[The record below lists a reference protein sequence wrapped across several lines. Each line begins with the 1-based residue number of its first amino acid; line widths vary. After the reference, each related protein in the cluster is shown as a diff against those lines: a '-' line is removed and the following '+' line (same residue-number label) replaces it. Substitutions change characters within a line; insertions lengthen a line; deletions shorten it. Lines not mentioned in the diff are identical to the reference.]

1 AIYNHNK
8 DKVKGTFTDETW
20 NTFLQSLNKAKNIL
34 DRDDVT
40 QLDINNAL
48 SNLQTSINNLKDKP
62 QNIVKVDKSNL
73 IAIYNHNKDKVK
85 GTFTDETWN
94 TFLQSLNKAK
104 NILDRDDVTQ
114 LDINNALS
122 NLQTSINNLKDKPQN
137 IVKVDKSNLIAIYN
151 LNKDKVKGTFTDE
164 TWNTFLQS
172 LNKAKNILD
181 RDDVTQLDINNA
193 LSNLQTSIN
202 NLKDKPQNIVKV
214 DKSNLIAIYNLNKD
228 KVKGTFTD
236 ETWNTFLQSLNK
248 AKNILDR
255 DDVTQL
261 DINNALSNLQTS
273 INNLKDKPQNIVKV
287 D

>member
-1 AIYNHNK
+1 AIYNHNKDKVKGTFTDETWNTFLQSLNKAKNILDRDDSTQLDINNALSNLQTSINNLKDKPQNIVKVDKSNLTAIYNHNK

-214 DKSNLIAIYNLNKD
+214 D
-228 KVKGTFTD
+228 
-236 ETWNTFLQSLNK
+236 
-248 AKNILDR
+248 
-255 DDVTQL
+255 
-261 DINNALSNLQTS
+261 
-273 INNLKDKPQNIVKV
+273 
-287 D
+287 